1 MMRMMVKGEGTIC
14 RLISKLWFT
23 LGGLYIDVFQFQ
35 DRHTSFAR
43 RLLFGEPNDS
53 LTMTGEFKGR

>member
-43 RLLFGEPNDS
+43 RLSFEEPNGP
-53 LTMTGEFKGR
+53 LTLRGKFQAQ